1 MSKQIIDRKQQ
12 GELIANIVG
21 AVTRIGESNY
31 SVKSQS
37 SNKSYNVNSNE
48 IGWVCSCPDHIY
60 RGVKCKHIHAVELS
74 FAIRKEVEIRK
85 IEPVSNIQNCIYCK
99 SSNIAKDGLR
109 HNKHGD
115 IQKFNCKD
123 CGKYFTINI
132 GFEKMKH
139 NPQGITTAMQL
150 YFSGESLRKTAESL
164 KLIGM
169 DITHQTIYNWIQK
182 YIKLMGKYLEQIKP
196 NVSTAW
202 RTDELFLKIKGDMKY
217 LYALMD
223 DETRFWIAQQVADT
237 KYTANINPLF
247 KNGKHIAGKRPNTL
261 ISDGAPN
268 FNDAFNKEFYTN
280 TNPRTRHIRHIRL
293 QGDHNNNKMERF
305 NGEVR
310 DREKVMRGLKK
321 KDTPILT
328 GYQIFHNYVRPHMGL
343 DGQTPAEKCGI
354 MIEGE
359 NKWLTLIQN
368 AEKYRT

>member
-1 MSKQIIDRKQQ
+1 
-12 GELIANIVG
+12 
-21 AVTRIGESNY
+21 
-31 SVKSQS
+31 
-37 SNKSYNVNSNE
+37 
-48 IGWVCSCPDHIY
+48 
-60 RGVKCKHIHAVELS
+60 
-74 FAIRKEVEIRK
+74 
-85 IEPVSNIQNCIYCK
+85 
-99 SSNIAKDGLR
+99 
-109 HNKHGD
+109 
-115 IQKFNCKD
+115 
-123 CGKYFTINI
+123 
-132 GFEKMKH
+132 MKH

-150 YFSGESLRKTAESL
+150 YFSGESLRKTDESL

-182 YIKLMGKYLEQIKP
+182 YINLMGKCLEQIKS
-196 NVSTAW
+196 NVSTVW
-202 RTDELFLKIKGDMKY
+202 RTDELFLKIKGNMKY

-280 TNPRTRHIRHIRL
+280 TNPTTRHIRHIRL

-321 KDTPILT
+321 KDTPILIL
-328 GYQIFHNYVRPHMGL
+328 GYQIFHNYLRPHMAL
-343 DGQTPAEKCGI
+343 NGQTPAERCGI
-354 MIEGE
+354 KIEG
-359 NKWLTLIQN
+359 NDKWLTLIQN
-368 AEKYRT
+368 AEKYRS